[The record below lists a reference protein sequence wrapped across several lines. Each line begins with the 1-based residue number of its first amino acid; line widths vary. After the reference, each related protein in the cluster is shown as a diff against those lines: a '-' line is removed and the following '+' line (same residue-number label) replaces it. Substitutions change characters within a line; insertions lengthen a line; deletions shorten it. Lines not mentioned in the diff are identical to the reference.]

1 MNHHIF
7 ILPAPKVKRQRYLR
21 GSEHLAL
28 QGIWNWSYKGAAFK
42 AMQDLSESST
52 ARLRAGNAFSTT
64 VALATTIASLV
75 SCSAWYSIAQRHHS
89 AKIPQQVPGDEDGVE
104 DGDSSSLRKAS
115 FHRGLS
121 SPDVTLQQAAPAF
134 QIVKHEVVTSAEAPS
149 MAEIPTESA
158 GGMPTDVPHDKPMVD
173 TWLEDFLD
181 EEEARFEVAEKREA
195 TKLMP
200 PIMKSFHGAKPTQ
213 LFSGSRQSPRSR
225 QVHGEHA
232 RRTRKRS
239 QVDAELEKSTTD
251 LPAVQPQPAQQLAQ
265 QDPSAAPC
273 PGGPPV
279 AENPAKKRLRGKQQ
293 ACEYAPVVIPR
304 AVLEPKPDGEGEEAG
319 EAKDEPAKKR
329 HKRGDS
335 ISIAKK
341 LAACKEYEQL
351 IKEHGKALGQQKFYE
366 LKLPGWDQRRVTNVF
381 VHTNIPKR
389 ILEIATIYNT
399 TYIHACMHTY
409 IDT

>member
-158 GGMPTDVPHDKPMVD
+158 GGMPTDVPHDKPMV
-173 TWLEDFLD
+173 ERFL
-181 EEEARFEVAEKREA
+181 
-195 TKLMP
+195 
-200 PIMKSFHGAKPTQ
+200 G
-213 LFSGSRQSPRSR
+213 
-225 QVHGEHA
+225 
-232 RRTRKRS
+232 
-239 QVDAELEKSTTD
+239 
-251 LPAVQPQPAQQLAQ
+251 
-265 QDPSAAPC
+265 
-273 PGGPPV
+273 
-279 AENPAKKRLRGKQQ
+279 
-293 ACEYAPVVIPR
+293 
-304 AVLEPKPDGEGEEAG
+304 
-319 EAKDEPAKKR
+319 
-329 HKRGDS
+329 
-335 ISIAKK
+335 
-341 LAACKEYEQL
+341 
-351 IKEHGKALGQQKFYE
+351 
-366 LKLPGWDQRRVTNVF
+366 
-381 VHTNIPKR
+381 
-389 ILEIATIYNT
+389 
-399 TYIHACMHTY
+399 
-409 IDT
+409 